1 MGAIHFFYEN
11 IPFKLKQALK
21 LKAWIKATIQ
31 KEGFE
36 LDQLNYI
43 FCSDEAL
50 LERNIQFL
58 QHKTLTDIIT
68 FDLSEKEDL
77 IEGEIY
83 ISVDRVKDNAGKFSK
98 SFEDELHRVI
108 IHGVL
113 HLVGYGDKKPKLKAI
128 MREKEDYYLKKRKL
142 S

>member
-1 MGAIHFFYEN
+1 M
-11 IPFKLKQALK
+11 
-21 LKAWIKATIQ
+21 
-31 KEGFE
+31 
-36 LDQLNYI
+36 
-43 FCSDEAL
+43 

-68 FDLSEKEDL
+68 FDLSEEEGL

>member
-21 LKAWIKATIQ
+21 LKTWIKATVQ

-36 LDQLNYI
+36 LGQLNYI

-68 FDLSEKEDL
+68 FDLSEEEGL

>member
-21 LKAWIKATIQ
+21 LKAWIKSTVK

-36 LDQLNYI
+36 LGQLNYI

-58 QHKTLTDIIT
+58 KHKTLTDIIT
-68 FDLSEKEDL
+68 FDLSEEEGL

>member
-1 MGAIHFFYEN
+1 MGAIHFFSEN

-21 LKAWIKATIQ
+21 LKVWVKATIQ

-36 LDQLNYI
+36 LGQLNYI

-58 QHKTLTDIIT
+58 KHKTLTDIIT
-68 FDLSEKEDL
+68 FDLSEQEGL

-83 ISVDRVKDNAGKFSK
+83 ISIDRIKDNAGKFSK

-113 HLVGYGDKKPKLKAI
+113 HLVGYGDKTPKLKAI
-128 MREKEDYYLKKRKL
+128 MREKEDFYLKKRKL